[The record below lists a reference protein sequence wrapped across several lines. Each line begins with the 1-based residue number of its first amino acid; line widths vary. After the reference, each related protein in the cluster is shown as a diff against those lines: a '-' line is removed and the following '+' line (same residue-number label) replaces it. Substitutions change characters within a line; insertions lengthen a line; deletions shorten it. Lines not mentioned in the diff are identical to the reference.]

1 MLPTL
6 IPVFTIYSQT
16 LFLKDI
22 FLSFAM
28 VNGIIS
34 TIKSC
39 LAFLYISIYDKMRRS
54 FVRIIA
60 VKLKHGR
67 SG

>member
-6 IPVFTIYSQT
+6 IFTIYSQT
-16 LFLKDI
+16 VIFEKD

-34 TIKSC
+34 TIKGC

>member
-6 IPVFTIYSQT
+6 IFTIYSQT
-16 LFLKDI
+16 VIFKRH

-28 VNGIIS
+28 VNGVIS
-34 TIKSC
+34 TIKGC
-39 LAFLYISIYDKMRRS
+39 LAFLYISKYDKMRRS

>member
-6 IPVFTIYSQT
+6 IFTIYSHT
-16 LFLKDI
+16 VIFERH

-34 TIKSC
+34 KIKGC